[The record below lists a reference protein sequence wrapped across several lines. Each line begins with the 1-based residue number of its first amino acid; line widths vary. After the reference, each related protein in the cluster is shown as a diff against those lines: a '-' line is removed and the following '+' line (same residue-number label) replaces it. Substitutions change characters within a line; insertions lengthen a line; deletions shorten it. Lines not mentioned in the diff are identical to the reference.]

1 MRHILLGMTFLI
13 AATSACGRAP
23 DRAEPGD
30 SEANRAQPSAT
41 ATSQTPAEQRLAFVS
56 NREGAYHLYTMNADG
71 GDIRRMSDQVV
82 AEWPYSVSQDGT
94 QVAAWEGYDR
104 VSEESSPRIYRIDVV
119 GGKSQLLGEVPLQG
133 DGPLIMP
140 PRWQKDD
147 DAVLAAVGAAGVC
160 YSMPSGGGDVREES
174 PDKCLEATVVGE
186 GPGESLAAIAG
197 TSLVMTEA
205 RYTEGR
211 ELDQVMSIKTQGGEA
226 EVGEEWKLIGLGVMQ
241 SVGALRPLWSPD
253 GEWIAYVDFDADGG
267 QTGIAVIPAAGGDS
281 RLLVPFDMSKDVLSP
296 KAWSADGKR
305 VIFAGF
311 EEGTAI
317 QEVAV
322 DSGEVR
328 TLVGDDGY
336 SYLYPQWVTVAP
348 APERLVTPSDSAKQT
363 ASLKDALKLACG
375 RLIYEE
381 PYGPL
386 LSAAPDGSGA
396 KIINP
401 NPPYPISLS
410 ADAGLVAYGRR
421 NYSEARTAV
430 CLYDVKRQEER
441 ELADGD
447 EPSLA
452 PSGRMLTYWSRSR
465 QAGPDDET
473 WGLVVMNLETGEQR
487 ELYRGRQIYIV
498 QPAWSPDENRVAFFA
513 QTWQDDDTDTLQVDL
528 TVLDVQSG
536 ATTVI
541 AELGLSRPESP
552 VAWSPDGSQ
561 IAFADNQ
568 LHLVKSD
575 GSDLH
580 NFPLGAESVAW
591 SPSGDRLVVRDFDL
605 VALVELA
612 SGEMTWL
619 TSDVGGVVSVPP
631 AWSPDGRLLAYA
643 SSRDE
648 LMVMDVATL
657 VTVALG
663 VEGQEPR
670 WIRLGC
676 TSP

>member
-1 MRHILLGMTFLI
+1 M
-13 AATSACGRAP
+13 
-23 DRAEPGD
+23 
-30 SEANRAQPSAT
+30 
-41 ATSQTPAEQRLAFVS
+41 
-56 NREGAYHLYTMNADG
+56 
-71 GDIRRMSDQVV
+71 
-82 AEWPYSVSQDGT
+82 
-94 QVAAWEGYDR
+94 
-104 VSEESSPRIYRIDVV
+104 
-119 GGKSQLLGEVPLQG
+119 
-133 DGPLIMP
+133 
-140 PRWQKDD
+140 
-147 DAVLAAVGAAGVC
+147 
-160 YSMPSGGGDVREES
+160 
-174 PDKCLEATVVGE
+174 
-186 GPGESLAAIAG
+186 
-197 TSLVMTEA
+197 
-205 RYTEGR
+205 
-211 ELDQVMSIKTQGGEA
+211 
-226 EVGEEWKLIGLGVMQ
+226 
-241 SVGALRPLWSPD
+241 
-253 GEWIAYVDFDADGG
+253 
-267 QTGIAVIPAAGGDS
+267 
-281 RLLVPFDMSKDVLSP
+281 
-296 KAWSADGKR
+296 
-305 VIFAGF
+305 
-311 EEGTAI
+311 
-317 QEVAV
+317 
-322 DSGEVR
+322 
-328 TLVGDDGY
+328 
-336 SYLYPQWVTVAP
+336 
-348 APERLVTPSDSAKQT
+348 
-363 ASLKDALKLACG
+363 
-375 RLIYEE
+375 
-381 PYGPL
+381 
-386 LSAAPDGSGA
+386 
-396 KIINP
+396 
-401 NPPYPISLS
+401 
-410 ADAGLVAYGRR
+410 
-421 NYSEARTAV
+421 
-430 CLYDVKRQEER
+430 
-441 ELADGD
+441 ADGD

-465 QAGPDDET
+465 QCGPDDET